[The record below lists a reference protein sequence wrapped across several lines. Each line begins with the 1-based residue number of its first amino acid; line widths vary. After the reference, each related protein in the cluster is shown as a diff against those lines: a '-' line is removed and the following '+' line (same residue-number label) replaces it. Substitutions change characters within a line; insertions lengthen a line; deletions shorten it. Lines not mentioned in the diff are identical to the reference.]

1 MTQQKL
7 LILLLFTSILVK
19 VSAQKNITVSGYIRD
34 SVSSENLYHATVY
47 EQKNKLGAISN
58 AYGFYSL
65 TVPAGKV
72 QLRVSFV
79 GYNEQVLPLYA
90 PADTSI
96 NFQLITENDLQEV
109 IVTAQ
114 SLKQKTTF
122 SGHEQIDMQTVRA
135 LPAFAGE
142 QDVLK
147 SLTVLPGVQQ
157 GYEGSAGVF
166 VRGGS
171 SDQNLI
177 LLDGV
182 PVYNAT
188 HLFGFVSVFTPEAL
202 QSVDFYKGGFPAR
215 YGGRL
220 SSVIDVRMKEG
231 NKNHP
236 ETDLTIGPVT
246 SVFTRQGPM
255 KKGKS

>member
-1 MTQQKL
+1 MP
-7 LILLLFTSILVK
+7 
-19 VSAQKNITVSGYIRD
+19 
-34 SVSSENLYHATVY
+34 LYMS
-47 EQKNKLGAISN
+47 KNKLGAISN

-79 GYNEQVLPLYA
+79 GYNEQVLSFYA

-157 GYEGSAGVF
+157 GYEGSAECCSWWQF
-166 VRGGS
+166 RS
-171 SDQNLI
+171 KPD
-177 LLDGV
+177 
-182 PVYNAT
+182 
-188 HLFGFVSVFTPEAL
+188 
-202 QSVDFYKGGFPAR
+202 PA
-215 YGGRL
+215 
-220 SSVIDVRMKEG
+220 
-231 NKNHP
+231 
-236 ETDLTIGPVT
+236 
-246 SVFTRQGPM
+246 
-255 KKGKS
+255 